1 MAKVKRIHYW
11 QKTFN
16 AKNVKDSP
24 PGRRK
29 MTANVNQDLHK
40 GNKNR
45 NSNYMRKNTFL
56 NI

>member
-1 MAKVKRIHYW
+1 MAKVKRIHYR

-40 GNKNR
+40 RNKNR
-45 NSNYMRKNTFL
+45 NSNYMRKNIFL